1 MKEYVFVATAM
12 LILVLM
18 LAGCGGGA
26 GSTALQPAREV
37 PIAEPSLQVPTEL
50 PLPTPTPPPA
60 TLAAPP
66 SEPTSVP
73 KTASTPTE
81 IKETR
86 NPIPAPPQIFPTA
99 SPIAPTSAP
108 PPPKGAGRL
117 RVAAVQLG
125 IDVELLREA
134 LGPPPADIPA
144 ASRKLGIGQ
153 EVLREA
159 LGIPPTKPDTAGLP
173 GRMPRPGG
181 RADLATAAAQLGIS
195 IEALRRA
202 LGPPPPDIPGA
213 ARNLGIS
220 QGALREALDSTRA
233 SNPPVAST
241 ILPLPA
247 TATPTPVPPPTEAPT
262 SVAAPTATPSPEP
275 TPAKSPVVTGK
286 YLLAFHACDESITD
300 CKNPYNHQAYLAQS
314 DDGTSWSVL
323 GNWVP
328 YINGS
333 VPDVIRRG
341 NIIYIFAGPGATK
354 YDLATD
360 TIESHQP
367 IIRQG
372 FTHQVFDYS
381 AAVDEE
387 GRLVLFFHYLIPEAP
402 RGSEPGYCPP
412 EVDQCEQH
420 FLSATEVTGSDGKI
434 FTLDQGIRLVIPVG
448 GAGQESS
455 ASDQDVFFDGEQWI
469 MYVSHGQSTSA
480 WISPELR
487 GTYAKSGTI
496 SDMQG
501 GVPTGHFDPE
511 TGQYWTYTFIKKGGM
526 GGMSVIR
533 RAVHSGLSQPVS
545 AGQWKEVVTPQSIG
559 LSATHHIESPGFA
572 VNE

>member
-1 MKEYVFVATAM
+1 M
-12 LILVLM
+12 
-18 LAGCGGGA
+18 
-26 GSTALQPAREV
+26 
-37 PIAEPSLQVPTEL
+37 
-50 PLPTPTPPPA
+50 
-60 TLAAPP
+60 
-66 SEPTSVP
+66 
-73 KTASTPTE
+73 
-81 IKETR
+81 
-86 NPIPAPPQIFPTA
+86 
-99 SPIAPTSAP
+99 
-108 PPPKGAGRL
+108 
-117 RVAAVQLG
+117 
-125 IDVELLREA
+125 
-134 LGPPPADIPA
+134 
-144 ASRKLGIGQ
+144 
-153 EVLREA
+153 
-159 LGIPPTKPDTAGLP
+159 
-173 GRMPRPGG
+173 
-181 RADLATAAAQLGIS
+181 
-195 IEALRRA
+195 
-202 LGPPPPDIPGA
+202 
-213 ARNLGIS
+213 
-220 QGALREALDSTRA
+220 
-233 SNPPVAST
+233 
-241 ILPLPA
+241 
-247 TATPTPVPPPTEAPT
+247 
-262 SVAAPTATPSPEP
+262 
-275 TPAKSPVVTGK
+275 
-286 YLLAFHACDESITD
+286 AFHACDESITD

-387 GRLVLFFHYLIPEAP
+387 GRLVLFFHYLIPDAP

-434 FTLDQGIRLVIPVG
+434 FTLDQGTRLVIPVG
-448 GAGQESS
+448 GAGQEYS
-455 ASDQDVFFDGEQWI
+455 ASDQDVFFDGEKWI
-469 MYVSHGQSTSA
+469 MYVSHGKSTSA

-487 GTYAKSGTI
+487 GSYAKSGTI

-501 GVPTGHFDPE
+501 GVPTGHFNPE